1 PKPDVLRDQQLRT
14 LETLRRDREQREA
27 LKEQDKRWRETDPT
41 RAPGPVFLGADVEIV
56 DSMLSPDL
64 VHVVVVTK
72 PKDFDEGRTSRMPL
86 YVTESGYE
94 ESEDART
101 RVGRNDPDPHTFW
114 WVDARTGSTEKIAL
128 DALPGIATD
137 PLATLRKKAGKDAL
151 KGNRPLQ
158 VMSDF

>member
-1 PKPDVLRDQQLRT
+1 QRSSGVNFATDGGVIWRNGQDWFHWTAATGVAQVASLKAEKNPADAPKPDVLRDQQLRT

-101 RVGRNDPDPHTFW
+101 R
-114 WVDARTGSTEKIAL
+114 
-128 DALPGIATD
+128 
-137 PLATLRKKAGKDAL
+137 
-151 KGNRPLQ
+151 
-158 VMSDF
+158 